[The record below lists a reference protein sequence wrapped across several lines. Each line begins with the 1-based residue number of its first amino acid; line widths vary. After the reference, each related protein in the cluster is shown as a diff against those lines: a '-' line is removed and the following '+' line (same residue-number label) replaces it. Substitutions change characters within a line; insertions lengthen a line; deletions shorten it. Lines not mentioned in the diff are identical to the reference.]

1 MLFQAP
7 SSRTASGVSPATG
20 SAACTASSLRQAQG
34 VFAPAVSLMR
44 RLRFAGKSVV
54 ISACFLAPL
63 LLLAAFWWRAEQRA
77 IDLAERE
84 SAGAHYLRKVLP
96 VVRLAQQ
103 QRVLADLVVLGAP
116 NAAEQ
121 RRATGE
127 ALRQAL
133 QALREHDAQT
143 GDLLQTQEPLQRLV
157 AGVEEQLQD
166 GAGAPS
172 VSAVTAGLRLWEHVA
187 ETSGLLLDPE
197 PVTYYLMAAV
207 VSDLPDALVA
217 ASQARRLGAFQL
229 RSPNEE
235 TARRLADQLA
245 RLEVSLDRTARS
257 WSQYQR
263 ASGAS
268 SSTVPEALA
277 AAKALVKHG
286 REEILADLATDDPT
300 EYFQRHDK
308 TIDALFAFADD
319 ALQTLAQ
326 LTAQRAQHAYTA
338 VLVAAAVVAVSL
350 AAALYLFIGFYR
362 VNRGGLAV
370 VACHLDRMAQG
381 DLREVPP
388 APWGRDE
395 PADLIVN
402 LRHAYDALRT
412 LVQDMAE
419 ASVHMR
425 QVADQVNHGAQALR
439 ERAQATAANLEEQA
453 AAMEQITATLQHGLE
468 RVQQCSESAARNAQ
482 LADEG
487 GRVTGRVVDTMRGI
501 RGSADRIG
509 AITATI
515 DSIAFQTNILALNAA
530 VEAARAGEAGR
541 GFAVVAGE
549 VRSLAQRS
557 AEAAKQIK
565 ALIDESLQ
573 QIAGGVQVVEAAGQ
587 TMQAIVQ
594 ASAAVQQQLQE
605 IEVGAREQAAG
616 IEQAGQ
622 AVQEIERNTQQ
633 DHTLVEQ
640 TVQHSHALRE
650 QSQHLQ
656 EMVQRFRLPQ
666 AA

>member
-1 MLFQAP
+1 
-7 SSRTASGVSPATG
+7 
-20 SAACTASSLRQAQG
+20 

-63 LLLAAFWWRAEQRA
+63 VLLAAFWWRAEQRA
-77 IDLAERE
+77 IDLAQRE
-84 SAGAHYLRKVLP
+84 SAGAVYLQKLLSVL
-96 VVRLAQQ
+96 RLAQQ
-103 QRVLADLVVLGAP
+103 QRVLADLIVLGAP

-121 RRATGE
+121 RRAAGE
-127 ALRQAL
+127 SLRQAL
-133 QALREHDAQT
+133 QALREHDARVAE
-143 GDLLQTQEPLQRLV
+143 LLHTPEPLQRLV
-157 AGVEEQLQD
+157 AGVEEQLQE
-166 GAGAPS
+166 GAGGPS

-197 PVTYYLMAAV
+197 PITHYLMAAV
-207 VSDLPDALVA
+207 VSNLPDALVA

-245 RLEVSLDRTARS
+245 RLEVSLDRATRS
-257 WSQYQR
+257 WGQYES
-263 ASGAS
+263 ASGATS
-268 SSTVPEALA
+268 RTVPEALV

-286 REEILADLATDDPT
+286 RDEILADLATDDPT
-300 EYFQRHDK
+300 DYFQRHDK
-308 TIDALFAFADD
+308 TIDALFAFAND

-326 LTAQRAQHAYTA
+326 LTAQRAQTA
-338 VLVAAAVVAVSL
+338 SAQVLMAAGVVAVSL
-350 AAALYLFIGFYR
+350 VAALYLFIGFYR

-370 VACHLDRMAQG
+370 VAFHLDRMAHG
-381 DLREVPP
+381 DLRDVPP

-419 ASVHMR
+419 ASVHVR
-425 QVADQVNHGAQALR
+425 QVADQVNQGALALR

-453 AAMEQITATLQHGLE
+453 AAMEEITATLQHGLE
-468 RVQQCSESAARNAQ
+468 RVQQCSASAAHNAR
-482 LADEG
+482 LAEEG
-487 GRVTGRVVDTMRGI
+487 GRVTGQVVDTMHGI

-565 ALIDESLQ
+565 TLIDESLR
-573 QIAGGVQVVEAAGQ
+573 QIASGVHVVESAGQ
-587 TMQAIVQ
+587 TMHAIVQ
-594 ASAAVQQQLQE
+594 ASAIVQQQLQE
-605 IEVGAREQAAG
+605 IDVGAREQAAG
-616 IEQAGQ
+616 IQQAGQ

-633 DHTLVEQ
+633 DHALVEQ
-640 TVQHSHALRE
+640 AVQHSHALRE

-656 EMVQRFRLPQ
+656 EMVQRFRLPL

>member
-1 MLFQAP
+1 MLFQAQSSKTP
-7 SSRTASGVSPATG
+7 SGASPANG
-20 SAACTASSLRQAQG
+20 SAACTASSLREAQG

-84 SAGAHYLRKVLP
+84 SVGAHYLQKVLP

-133 QALREHDAQT
+133 QGLREHDAQT

-172 VSAVTAGLRLWEHVA
+172 VSAVSASLRLWEHVA

-197 PVTYYLMAAV
+197 PITYYLMAAV

-245 RLEVSLDRTARS
+245 RLEVSLERTARS
-257 WSQYQR
+257 WGQYQR

-286 REEILADLATDDPT
+286 RDEILADLASDDPA

-319 ALQTLAQ
+319 ALQTLAR
-326 LTAQRAQHAYTA
+326 LTAQRAQHAYTQ

-381 DLREVPP
+381 DLREVPS

-402 LRHAYDALRT
+402 LRHAYDALRA

-419 ASVHMR
+419 ASVQMR
-425 QVADQVNHGAQALR
+425 RVADQVNHGALALR

-453 AAMEQITATLQHGLE
+453 AAMEEITATLQHGLQ

-487 GRVTGRVVDTMRGI
+487 GRVAGQVVDTMHGI

-509 AITATI
+509 AITSTI

-565 ALIDESLQ
+565 ALIDESLR
-573 QIAGGVQVVEAAGQ
+573 QIASGVQVVESAGQ

-633 DHTLVEQ
+633 DHALVEQ
-640 TVQHSHALRE
+640 TVQHSDALRE